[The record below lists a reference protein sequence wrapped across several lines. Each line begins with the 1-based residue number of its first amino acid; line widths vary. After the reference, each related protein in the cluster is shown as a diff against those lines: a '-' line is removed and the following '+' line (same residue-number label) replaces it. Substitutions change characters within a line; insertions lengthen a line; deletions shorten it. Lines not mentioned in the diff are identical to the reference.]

1 MLTSKIDGPCKNRKM
16 YMTHLY
22 MQKDTE
28 HRISLHYYFFIIIN
42 IVIID
47 GVALVLKYICVYI

>member
-1 MLTSKIDGPCKNRKM
+1 MAQM
-16 YMTHLY
+16 YITHLY

-28 HRISLHYYFFIIIN
+28 HRISLHYYFIIIN

-47 GVALVLKYICVYI
+47 DVAIVLRIYMCIYKNNL